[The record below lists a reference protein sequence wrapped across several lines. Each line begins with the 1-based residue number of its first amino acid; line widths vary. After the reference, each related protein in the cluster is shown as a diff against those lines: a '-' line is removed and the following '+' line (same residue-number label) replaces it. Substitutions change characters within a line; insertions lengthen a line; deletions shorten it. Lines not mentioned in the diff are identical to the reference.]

1 MTEPTTDPKTTTLG
15 AKTRQLVALT
25 PEEIA
30 QRTGMPMQTAE
41 MKHEGTKLGWL
52 VTGVGLVLLLG
63 SLLTGVLIVLNKV
76 EVGLMVVLLV
86 AIPGAGGLFMSLVGA
101 NMVSRDASPIMDKL
115 GSIAEKLI
123 RARRG
128 GAAQ

>member
-1 MTEPTTDPKTTTLG
+1 MTEPTTDPKTTTLAG
-15 AKTRQLVALT
+15 KTRQLVALT
-25 PEEIA
+25 PGEIA
-30 QRTGMPMQTAE
+30 KRTGMPMQTAE

-123 RARRG
+123 RAKRG
-128 GAAQ
+128 TST